1 MVELQE
7 PNAAVLTFALMLSE
21 ILFYSLDRAIRQ
33 YRKFA
38 QGNIDRAGI
47 DITVDQWLVLR
58 VIEEHD
64 DLTQAE
70 MAERVF
76 KDQASVARIIALLL
90 KRGLLKA
97 EPLPQDG
104 RRMRLRVST
113 LGHEVLAAVQPVVLS
128 NRAVALA
135 GLAETDLAQMR
146 QSLER
151 IYTNCLPKTPV
162 VESTPAALPLPDNT
176 NR

>member
-1 MVELQE
+1 
-7 PNAAVLTFALMLSE
+7 MLSG

-38 QGNIDRAGI
+38 QANIDRAGI

-58 VIEEHD
+58 VIEEYD

-70 MAERVF
+70 IAERVF
-76 KDQASVARIIALLL
+76 KDQASVARMIALLL

-104 RRMRLRVST
+104 RRSQLRVT
-113 LGHEVLAAVQPVVLS
+113 AAGNDVLVAVQPVVLS
-128 NRAVALA
+128 NRATALA
-135 GLAETDLAQMR
+135 GLSDADQAQLR
-146 QSLER
+146 QSLEL
-151 IYTNCLPKTPV
+151 IYANCIKAPAT
-162 VESTPAALPLPDNT
+162 ESTLTDQPLATAAPASDQAK
-176 NR
+176 R